1 MKYKGILL
9 DIDNTLYSYSEA
21 HHAAVKSIVN
31 YFINEFNLNEKI
43 IISSYENARKKVH
56 IDLIGTASSHNRL
69 LYIQKMCEFFE
80 INPLKY
86 SYKIFN
92 LYMDNYLN
100 NLKPYD
106 GVYDLLH
113 KYKNNICLI
122 TDLTS
127 DIQYRKIEALKLNN
141 YCKTIVTSE
150 EAGNEKPHSYI
161 FMLALL
167 KLNLN
172 NHEVCMIGD
181 NFDKDIVGANNL
193 NIDAIWFN
201 HNKNDDSNYNY
212 KNIKIVSTFKE
223 ILKLV

>member
-100 NLKPYD
+100 NLEPYD

-122 TDLTS
+122 TDHTS

>member
-9 DIDNTLYSYSEA
+9 DIDNTLYSYNEA
-21 HHAAVKSIVN
+21 HHAAVKSVVKH
-31 YFINEFNLNEKI
+31 FRNEFNLDEKI
-43 IISSYENARKKVH
+43 ITSCYENARKKVH
-56 IDLIGTASSHNRL
+56 IDLIGTAASHNRL

-80 INPLKY
+80 INPLKH
-86 SYKIFN
+86 SYKIFK

-106 GVYDLLH
+106 GVYDLLE
-113 KYKNNICLI
+113 KYKNNICFV

-127 DIQYRKIEALKLNN
+127 DIQYRKIEKLKLDN
-141 YCKTIVTSE
+141 YCKLIVTSE

-161 FMLALL
+161 FMLALQ

-181 NFDKDIVGANNL
+181 NFNKDIIGANNL

-212 KNIKIVSTFKE
+212 QNIKIVSNFKQ
-223 ILKLV
+223 ILELV